1 MALLQKYR
9 VVAYSF
15 EGARTTRTVSAPT
28 IEDAQR
34 LLWDEGFRIVD
45 MRNRSIHRAKLYE
58 LFPSFFKVRKSELVL
73 ITRQLA
79 TFVKVGVPMLEA
91 LAVLHEQTGSREMKA
106 ALQDMMVDLGQG
118 RPLSAAMSTHPR
130 IFNRLYVDMVRA
142 AELSGQ
148 LDIVLNQIAD
158 YMTRDDT
165 AARQIKGAMIYPL
178 VVLVLSFAVI
188 TVLVLFV
195 LPAFVHL
202 FQEFGAELPLTTRV
216 LLNVGKFFE
225 TYGWQ
230 VMIGLVAGIIAV
242 TAFLQ
247 TLDGKRMRDRYI
259 VKLPYLGKIIHY
271 SIIERFLRTFSTM
284 THAGI
289 PVTQMFDTT
298 IEATGNLIFQERLRA
313 VQEQM
318 IAGEGFAGPLHQTD
332 LFPPLVIQM
341 IRVGEVTGTLDVTLD
356 QAAQYYTSEIEF
368 RTKSMIAIMEPGLV
382 IFIGVI
388 VAFVAIS
395 VISPMYGLVHAIK

>member
-28 IEDAQR
+28 MEDAQR
-34 LLWDEGFRIVD
+34 VLWDEGFRIVD
-45 MRNRSIHRAKLYE
+45 MRNRSIRRAKLYE
-58 LFPSFFKVRKSELVL
+58 LFPSFFKVRKSEVVL

-91 LAVLHEQTGSREMKA
+91 LAVLHEQTGSKEMKA

-118 RPLSAAMSTHPR
+118 RPLSGAMSTHPR

-158 YMTRDDT
+158 YMGRDDT
-165 AARQIKGAMIYPL
+165 AARRIRGAMIYPL
-178 VVLVLSFAVI
+178 VVLGLSFAVI
-188 TVLVLFV
+188 TVLIVFV

-202 FQEFGAELPLTTRV
+202 FNEFGAELPITTRI
-216 LLNVGKFFE
+216 LINVGKFFE
-225 TYGWQ
+225 AYRWQ
-230 VMIGLVAGIIAV
+230 VMIGLVAAIIAV

-247 TLDGKRMRDRYI
+247 TLQGKRWRDRYI

-318 IAGEGFAGPLHQTD
+318 IAGEGFAGPLRQTE

-341 IRVGEVTGTLDVTLD
+341 IRVGEETGTLDATLD

>member
-15 EGARTTRTVSAPT
+15 EGARTTRTVTAPT

-106 ALQDMMVDLGQG
+106 ALQGMMVDLGQG
-118 RPLSAAMSTHPR
+118 RPLSEAMSTHPR

>member
-45 MRNRSIHRAKLYE
+45 MRGRNINRPTLHE
-58 LFPSFFKVRKSELVL
+58 LFPSFFKVRKSEVIL

-91 LAVLHEQTGSREMKA
+91 LAVLHEQTGSKEMKG

-158 YMTRDDT
+158 YMGRDDV
-165 AARQIKGAMIYPL
+165 AARRIKGAMIYPG

-188 TVLVLFV
+188 TVLVVFV

-202 FQEFGAELPLTTRV
+202 FTEFGAELPITTKI

-225 TYGWQ
+225 VYRWQ
-230 VMIGLVAGIIAV
+230 VMIGLAAAIIAA

-247 TLDGKRMRDRYI
+247 TLQGKRWRDRYI

-289 PVTQMFDTT
+289 PVTQMFDTV

-318 IAGEGFAGPLHQTD
+318 IAGEGFAGPLRQTD

-341 IRVGEVTGTLDVTLD
+341 IRVGEETWTLDATLD
-356 QAAQYYTSEIEF
+356 QAAQYYTSEIDF

>member
-106 ALQDMMVDLGQG
+106 ALQGMMVDLGQG
-118 RPLSAAMSTHPR
+118 RPLSEAMSTHPR

-298 IEATGNLIFQERLRA
+298 IEATGNLIFQERLRG

>member
-1 MALLQKYR
+1 MGILQKYR

-28 IEDAQR
+28 MEDAQR
-34 LLWDEGFRIVD
+34 LMWDEGFRIVD
-45 MRNRSIHRAKLYE
+45 MRNRSIQRAKLYE
-58 LFPSFFKVRKSELVL
+58 LFPSFFKVRKSEVVL

-91 LAVLHEQTGSREMKA
+91 LAVLHEQTGSKEMKA

-142 AELSGQ
+142 AELSGR

-165 AARQIKGAMIYPL
+165 AARRIKGAMVYPL
-178 VVLVLSFAVI
+178 IVLVLSFAVI
-188 TVLVLFV
+188 TVLILFV

-202 FQEFGAELPLTTRV
+202 FTEFGAELPLTTRV
-216 LLNVGKFFE
+216 LLNVGRFFE
-225 TYGWQ
+225 TYRWQ
-230 VMIGLVAGIIAV
+230 VMIGLLAAIIGV
-242 TAFLQ
+242 TSLLQ
-247 TLDGKRMRDRYI
+247 TLQGKRWRDRYI

-298 IEATGNLIFQERLRA
+298 IESTGNLIFQERLRA

-318 IAGEGFAGPLHQTD
+318 IAGEGFAGPLRQTD

-341 IRVGEVTGTLDVTLD
+341 IRVGEETGTLDATLD
-356 QAAQYYTSEIEF
+356 QAAQYYTSEIDF

-382 IFIGVI
+382 IFIGII

>member
-1 MALLQKYR
+1 MGILQKYR

-28 IEDAQR
+28 QEDAQR

-45 MRNRSIHRAKLYE
+45 MRSRSINRPTLHE
-58 LFPSFFKVRKSELVL
+58 LFPSFFKVRKSEVIL

-91 LAVLHEQTGSREMKA
+91 LAVLHEQTGSKEMKG

-158 YMTRDDT
+158 YMGRDDV
-165 AARQIKGAMIYPL
+165 AARRIKGAMIYPG

-188 TVLVLFV
+188 TVLVVFV

-202 FQEFGAELPLTTRV
+202 FTEFGAELPITTKI

-225 TYGWQ
+225 VYRWQ
-230 VMIGLVAGIIAV
+230 VMIGLAAAIIAA

-247 TLDGKRMRDRYI
+247 TLQGRRWRDRYI

-289 PVTQMFDTT
+289 PVTQMFDTV

-318 IAGEGFAGPLHQTD
+318 IAGEGFAGPLRQTD

-341 IRVGEVTGTLDVTLD
+341 IRVGEETGTLDATLD
-356 QAAQYYTSEIEF
+356 QAAQYYTSEIDF

>member
-106 ALQDMMVDLGQG
+106 ALQGMMVDLGQG
-118 RPLSAAMSTHPR
+118 RPLSEAMSTHPR

-158 YMTRDDT
+158 YMTREDT

>member
-1 MALLQKYR
+1 MGILQKYR

-28 IEDAQR
+28 MEDAQR
-34 LLWDEGFRIVD
+34 LMWDEGFRIVD
-45 MRNRSIHRAKLYE
+45 MRNRNVQRAKLYE
-58 LFPSFFKVRKSELVL
+58 LFPSFFKVRKSEVVL

-91 LAVLHEQTGSREMKA
+91 LAVLHEQTGSKEMKA
-106 ALQDMMVDLGQG
+106 ALQDMMVDLGHG
-118 RPLSAAMSTHPR
+118 KPLSAAMSTHPR

-158 YMTRDDT
+158 YMGRDDT
-165 AARQIKGAMIYPL
+165 AARRIRGAMIYPL

-188 TVLVLFV
+188 TVLVVFV

-202 FQEFGAELPLTTRV
+202 FNEFGAQLPLTTRI
-216 LLNVGKFFE
+216 LINVGKFFE
-225 TYGWQ
+225 LYRWQ
-230 VMIGLVAGIIAV
+230 VMIGLAAAIIAV

-247 TLDGKRMRDRYI
+247 TLQGKRWRDRYI
-259 VKLPYLGKIIHY
+259 VKLPYLGKIIQY

-298 IEATGNLIFQERLRA
+298 IEATGNLIFQERLRS

-318 IAGEGFAGPLHQTD
+318 IAGEGFAGPLRQTE

-341 IRVGEVTGTLDVTLD
+341 IRVGEETGTLDATLD

-382 IFIGVI
+382 IFIGAI

>member
-1 MALLQKYR
+1 MGILQKYR

-28 IEDAQR
+28 MEDAQR
-34 LLWDEGFRIVD
+34 LMWDEGFRIVD
-45 MRNRSIHRAKLYE
+45 MRSRSINRPTLHE
-58 LFPSFFKVRKSELVL
+58 VFPSFFKVRKSEVIL

-91 LAVLHEQTGSREMKA
+91 LAVLHEQTGSKEMKG

-118 RPLSAAMSTHPR
+118 RPLSAAMGSHPR
-130 IFNRLYVDMVRA
+130 IFNRLYVDMIRA

-148 LDIVLNQIAD
+148 LDVVLNQIAD
-158 YMTRDDT
+158 YMGRDDT
-165 AARQIKGAMIYPL
+165 AARRIRGAMIYPG

-188 TVLVLFV
+188 TVLVVFV

-202 FQEFGAELPLTTRV
+202 FQEFNAELPLTTRI
-216 LLNVGKFFE
+216 LLNVGTFFE
-225 TYGWQ
+225 AYRWQ
-230 VMIGLVAGIIAV
+230 VMIGLAAAIIGV

-247 TLDGKRMRDRYI
+247 TLQGKRMRDRYI
-259 VKLPYLGKIIHY
+259 VKLPYLGKIIQY
-271 SIIERFLRTFSTM
+271 GIIERFLRTFSTM

-318 IAGEGFAGPLHQTD
+318 IAGEGFAGPLRQTD

-341 IRVGEVTGTLDVTLD
+341 IRVGEETGTLDATLE

>member
-1 MALLQKYR
+1 MGILQKYR

-28 IEDAQR
+28 MEDAQR

-45 MRNRSIHRAKLYE
+45 MRNRSAQRAKLYE
-58 LFPSFFKVRKSELVL
+58 LFPSFFKVRKSEVVL

-91 LAVLHEQTGSREMKA
+91 LAVLHEQTGSKEMKA

-165 AARQIKGAMIYPL
+165 AARRIKGAMIYPG

-188 TVLVLFV
+188 TVLVVFV

-202 FQEFGAELPLTTRV
+202 FQEFGAQLPLTTRV

-225 TYGWQ
+225 TYRWQ
-230 VMIGLVAGIIAV
+230 VMIGIVAAV
-242 TAFLQ
+242 IGFTAFLN
-247 TLDGKRMRDRYI
+247 TMTGKRWRDRYI

-318 IAGEGFAGPLHQTD
+318 IAGAGFAGPLRQTE

-341 IRVGEVTGTLDVTLD
+341 IRVGEETGTLDATLD

>member
-15 EGARTTRTVSAPT
+15 EGARTTRTVTAPT

-45 MRNRSIHRAKLYE
+45 MRNRSIQRAKLYE

-106 ALQDMMVDLGQG
+106 ALQGMMVDLGQG
-118 RPLSAAMSTHPR
+118 RPLSEAMSTHPR

>member
-1 MALLQKYR
+1 MGILQKYR

-28 IEDAQR
+28 MEDAQR
-34 LLWDEGFRIVD
+34 LMWDEGFRIVD
-45 MRNRSIHRAKLYE
+45 MRNRNIQRAKLYE
-58 LFPSFFKVRKSELVL
+58 LFPSFFKVRKSEVVL

-91 LAVLHEQTGSREMKA
+91 LAVLHEQTGSKEMKA

-142 AELSGQ
+142 AELSGR

-165 AARQIKGAMIYPL
+165 AARRIKGAMIYPV

-188 TVLVLFV
+188 TVLVVFV

-202 FQEFGAELPLTTRV
+202 FQEFGAQLPFTTRV

-225 TYGWQ
+225 TYRWQ
-230 VMIGLVAGIIAV
+230 VMIGLFASVIGV
-242 TAFLQ
+242 TAALQ
-247 TLDGKRMRDRYI
+247 TLQGKRIRDRYI

-318 IAGEGFAGPLHQTD
+318 IAGEGFAGPLRQTD

-341 IRVGEVTGTLDVTLD
+341 IRVGEETGTLDATLD

-382 IFIGVI
+382 IFIGII

>member
-1 MALLQKYR
+1 MGILQKYR

-28 IEDAQR
+28 MEDAQR

-45 MRNRSIHRAKLYE
+45 MRNRRIQRAKLYE
-58 LFPSFFKVRKSELVL
+58 LFPSFFKVRKSEVIL

-91 LAVLHEQTGSREMKA
+91 LAVLHEQTGSKEMKG

-148 LDIVLNQIAD
+148 LDVVLNQIAD
-158 YMTRDDT
+158 YMGRDDT
-165 AARQIKGAMIYPL
+165 AARRIRGAMIYPA

-188 TVLVLFV
+188 TVLVVFV

-202 FQEFGAELPLTTRV
+202 FQEFGAELPITTRI

-225 TYGWQ
+225 TYRWQ
-230 VMIGLVAGIIAV
+230 VMIGLAAAIIAA
-242 TAFLQ
+242 TSFLQ
-247 TLDGKRMRDRYI
+247 TLQGKRWRDRYI
-259 VKLPYLGKIIHY
+259 VKLPYLGKIIRY

-318 IAGEGFAGPLHQTD
+318 IAGEGFAGPLRQTD

-341 IRVGEVTGTLDVTLD
+341 IRVGEETGTLDATLD

-382 IFIGVI
+382 IFIGFI

>member
-1 MALLQKYR
+1 MGILQKYR

-28 IEDAQR
+28 MEDAQR
-34 LLWDEGFRIVD
+34 LMWDEGFRIVD
-45 MRNRSIHRAKLYE
+45 MRNRSIQRAKLYE
-58 LFPSFFKVRKSELVL
+58 LFPSFFKVRKSEVVL

-91 LAVLHEQTGSREMKA
+91 LAVLHEQTGSKEMKA

-142 AELSGQ
+142 AELSGR

-165 AARQIKGAMIYPL
+165 AARRIKGAMVYPL
-178 VVLVLSFAVI
+178 IVLVLSFAVI
-188 TVLVLFV
+188 TVLILFV

-202 FQEFGAELPLTTRV
+202 FTEFGAELPLTTRV
-216 LLNVGKFFE
+216 LLNVGRFFE
-225 TYGWQ
+225 TYRWQ
-230 VMIGLVAGIIAV
+230 VMIGLLAAIIGV
-242 TAFLQ
+242 TSLLQ
-247 TLDGKRMRDRYI
+247 TLQGKRWRDRYI

-298 IEATGNLIFQERLRA
+298 IESTGNLIFQERLRA

-318 IAGEGFAGPLHQTD
+318 IAGEGFAGPLRQTD

-341 IRVGEVTGTLDVTLD
+341 IRVGEETGTLDATLD

-382 IFIGVI
+382 IFIGII

>member
-1 MALLQKYR
+1 MGILQKYR

-28 IEDAQR
+28 MEDAQR
-34 LLWDEGFRIVD
+34 LMWDEGFRIVD
-45 MRNRSIHRAKLYE
+45 MRNRNIQRAKLYE
-58 LFPSFFKVRKSELVL
+58 LFPSFFKVRKSEVVL

-91 LAVLHEQTGSREMKA
+91 LAVLHEQTGSKEMKA

-142 AELSGQ
+142 AELSGR

-165 AARQIKGAMIYPL
+165 AARRLKGAMIYPL

-188 TVLVLFV
+188 TVLVVFV

-202 FQEFGAELPLTTRV
+202 FQEFGAQLPLTTRV

-225 TYGWQ
+225 TYRWQ
-230 VMIGLVAGIIAV
+230 VMIGLVAVILGI
-242 TAFLQ
+242 TALLQ
-247 TLDGKRMRDRYI
+247 TLQGKRLRDRYI

-298 IEATGNLIFQERLRA
+298 IESTGNLIFQERLRA

-318 IAGEGFAGPLHQTD
+318 IAGEGFAGPLRQTD

-341 IRVGEVTGTLDVTLD
+341 IRVGEETGTLDATLD

-382 IFIGVI
+382 IFIGII

>member
-1 MALLQKYR
+1 MGILQKYR

-28 IEDAQR
+28 MEDAQR

-45 MRNRSIHRAKLYE
+45 MRNRSIQRAKLYE
-58 LFPSFFKVRKSELVL
+58 LFPSFFKVRKSEVVL

-91 LAVLHEQTGSREMKA
+91 LAVLHEQTGSKEMKA

-165 AARQIKGAMIYPL
+165 AARRIKGAMIYPG

-188 TVLVLFV
+188 TVLVVFV

-202 FQEFGAELPLTTRV
+202 FQEFGAQLPLTTRV

-225 TYGWQ
+225 TYRWQ
-230 VMIGLVAGIIAV
+230 VMIGLVAAVIGV

-247 TLDGKRMRDRYI
+247 TLTGKRWRDRYI

-318 IAGEGFAGPLHQTD
+318 IAGEGFAGPLRQTD

-341 IRVGEVTGTLDVTLD
+341 IRVGEETGTLDATLD

>member
-91 LAVLHEQTGSREMKA
+91 LAVLHEQTGSGEMKA
-106 ALQDMMVDLGQG
+106 ALQGMMVDLGQG
-118 RPLSAAMSTHPR
+118 RPLSEAMSTHPR

-230 VMIGLVAGIIAV
+230 VMIGLVAVIIAV
-242 TAFLQ
+242 IAFLQ

>member
-106 ALQDMMVDLGQG
+106 ALQGMMVDLGQG
-118 RPLSAAMSTHPR
+118 RPLSEAMSTHPR

-158 YMTRDDT
+158 YMTREDT

-298 IEATGNLIFQERLRA
+298 IEATGNLIFQERLRG

>member
-1 MALLQKYR
+1 MGILQKYR

-28 IEDAQR
+28 MEDAQR

-45 MRNRSIHRAKLYE
+45 MRNRSIQRAKLYE
-58 LFPSFFKVRKSELVL
+58 LFPSFFKVRKSEVVL

-91 LAVLHEQTGSREMKA
+91 LAVLHEQTGSKEMKA

-165 AARQIKGAMIYPL
+165 AARRIKGAMIYPG

-188 TVLVLFV
+188 TVLVVFV

-202 FQEFGAELPLTTRV
+202 FQEFGAQLPLTTRV

-225 TYGWQ
+225 TYRWQ
-230 VMIGLVAGIIAV
+230 VMIGIVAAV
-242 TAFLQ
+242 IGFTAFLN
-247 TLDGKRMRDRYI
+247 TMTGKRWRDRYI

-318 IAGEGFAGPLHQTD
+318 IAGEGFAGPLRQTD

-341 IRVGEVTGTLDVTLD
+341 IRVGEETGTLDATLD